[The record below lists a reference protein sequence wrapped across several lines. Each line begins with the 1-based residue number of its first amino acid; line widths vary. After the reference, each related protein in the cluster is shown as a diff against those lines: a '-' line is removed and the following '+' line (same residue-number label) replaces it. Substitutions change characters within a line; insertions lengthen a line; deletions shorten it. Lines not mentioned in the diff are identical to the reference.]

1 MSASHDWRNWY
12 WYFQYKVIWSK
23 KQWHFWMRQ
32 ANDWHIYFFGIS
44 IIRTAFNLQVTD
56 VQLNV
61 LRIGIRSFSLRFALS
76 KRDKIS
82 YLYTQISAIGNKY
95 ITKANK
101 KSTYEERSIFTT
113 NLNGSG
119 KYTCLIQK
127 SSVPVTHLAAKAP
140 FIYR

>member
-1 MSASHDWRNWY
+1 M
-12 WYFQYKVIWSK
+12 
-23 KQWHFWMRQ
+23 
-32 ANDWHIYFFGIS
+32 
-44 IIRTAFNLQVTD
+44 TD